1 MANAN
6 CFRVDII
13 NTVLINVLSTKDR
26 SAIVSLGWVGKLKV
40 SFYCL
45 PLSMTNSCC
54 WDLNV
59 DGLTGAMLAR
69 PNAMMVEVWWRFWS
83 WGLFKILLRLNF
95 GDLVTV
101 IFIVAASPGPGLVQR
116 VHCNR
121 KMSFKNQSRKNLI
134 NSKARV
140 FSPEFK
146 SEIGF
151 DGEKVISDLSSR
163 WI

>member
-26 SAIVSLGWVGKLKV
+26 SAIVSLGWVRKLKV

-83 WGLFKILLRLNF
+83 WGLFKILLRLKF
-95 GDLVTV
+95 GDLVE
-101 IFIVAASPGPGLVQR
+101 ILKLSRFSGCSLVEI
-116 VHCNR
+116 
-121 KMSFKNQSRKNLI
+121 LTI
-134 NSKARV
+134 NSDQLVIRLWKSSYFGESTSPLDPLCLCCA
-140 FSPEFK
+140 FS
-146 SEIGF
+146 
-151 DGEKVISDLSSR
+151 DG
-163 WI
+163 